1 MPVSTARNAGQL
13 PIFYNHKPSARRGYL
28 FDTVEPLY
36 PFGWGLSYTTFT
48 LGAPQLSASS
58 IKAGQGV
65 TVTVPVTNTG
75 KRAGDEVVQVYLRDD
90 VSSVTR
96 PVKELV
102 GFQRVTL
109 APGETRNVAIT
120 IEPRAFTL
128 WNTDMKQVV
137 EPGTFTLMT
146 GANSAEVQ
154 SVTLTV
160 AE

>member
-1 MPVSTARNAGQL
+1 M
-13 PIFYNHKPSARRGYL
+13 
-28 FDTVEPLY
+28 
-36 PFGWGLSYTTFT
+36 
-48 LGAPQLSASS
+48 
-58 IKAGQGV
+58 
-65 TVTVPVTNTG
+65 
-75 KRAGDEVVQVYLRDD
+75 VQVYLRDD

-120 IEPRAFTL
+120 IEPRAFML

-160 AE
+160 IE